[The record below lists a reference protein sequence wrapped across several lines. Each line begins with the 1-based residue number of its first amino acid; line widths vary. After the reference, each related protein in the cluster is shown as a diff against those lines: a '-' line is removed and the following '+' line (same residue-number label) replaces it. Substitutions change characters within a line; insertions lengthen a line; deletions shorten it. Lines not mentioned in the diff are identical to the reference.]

1 MRIKIAN
8 WLTGS
13 DLLEAGEGSGS
24 SNAQISQ
31 ANLKNFTIKAVGISG
46 NGTTTEYQSA
56 EHDLAEI
63 KDATDTD

>member
-31 ANLKNFTIKAVGISG
+31 ANLKILRLKQLVFLAMEQRQNIKAQNTI
-46 NGTTTEYQSA
+46 
-56 EHDLAEI
+56 LLR
-63 KDATDTD
+63 